1 MLIGWVA
8 ACAGVLLVLWRTPIA
23 DFYERW
29 YRESLGDDR
38 SARTMTP
45 RNVAA
50 LGFSS
55 LVFGIALIVY
65 GIVR

>member
-1 MLIGWVA
+1 M
-8 ACAGVLLVLWRTPIA
+8 VLWRKPLA
-23 DFYERW
+23 GFYERW

-38 SARTMTP
+38 SARTMIP

-50 LGFSS
+50 SGLSS

-65 GIVR
+65 GVAR